1 MKFLLISPFTNAS
14 GSAIRFWNI
23 ALALQKK
30 GHQVVYVDRKSS
42 DCSQLFF
49 SDSIKYHTCPSSGIQ
64 AIDIF
69 CSLLFNFVI
78 LLKNLDSSVVY
89 ALKPAP
95 NNCIPAL
102 FAKLL
107 GKKVLLDVDDLDYA
121 YLSGWKNHFFR
132 IMFDFFSQR
141 FAVVTYH
148 TPNLK
153 KYLHEKVG
161 VPENKL
167 HYLAQGVSTSFLDI
181 DLDQLSPIKKSVIY
195 VATLGI
201 TSDFGDLIPGLAII
215 CKNHP
220 DMTMDIVGD
229 GCRKKEFEEL
239 IADLGLGNQIHFAG
253 KFDHD
258 RLPQFIARHQI
269 GINYMR
275 SLEVNR
281 CRAILK
287 IREYLACGLIVVC
300 NDVGD
305 VELFKEH
312 IFIEK
317 EIENIFLRLDNLL
330 SSPLK
335 RNYSG
340 RKIIEEKYTWKDIIE
355 EFDTKVFCGA
365 IKAY

>member
-1 MKFLLISPFTNAS
+1 
-14 GSAIRFWNI
+14 
-23 ALALQKK
+23 
-30 GHQVVYVDRKSS
+30 
-42 DCSQLFF
+42 
-49 SDSIKYHTCPSSGIQ
+49 
-64 AIDIF
+64 
-69 CSLLFNFVI
+69 VI

-121 YLSGWKNHFFR
+121 YLNGWKNYLFR
-132 IMFDFFSQR
+132 IMFDFFSRR

-153 KYLHEKVG
+153 RYLHEKAG

-167 HYLAQGVSTSFLDI
+167 HYLAQGVSKSFLDI
-181 DLDQLSPIKKSVIY
+181 NLDHQNPIKKSVIY

-229 GCRKKEFEEL
+229 GCRKKEFEGL
-239 IADLGLGNQIHFAG
+239 ITDQGLGNQIYFAG
-253 KFDHD
+253 KIDHG
-258 RLPQFIARHQI
+258 RLPHFIARHQI

-287 IREYLACGLIVVC
+287 IREYLACGLTVVC

-312 IFIEK
+312 IFIET
-317 EIENIFLRLDNLL
+317 EIESLLIRLDNLL
-330 SSPLK
+330 SSPLEK
-335 RNYSG
+335 NYSG
-340 RKIIEEKYTWKDIIE
+340 RKMIEEKYTWEDIIE
-355 EFDTKVFCGA
+355 AFDTQC
-365 IKAY
+365 ILQ

>member
-30 GHQVVYVDRKSS
+30 GHQVVYIDRKSS

-64 AIDIF
+64 GIDIF
-69 CSLLFNFVI
+69 CSLLFNFII
-78 LLKNLDSSVVY
+78 LLKNLDASVVY

-121 YLSGWKNHFFR
+121 YLSGWKNHLFR
-132 IMFDFFSQR
+132 IMFDFFSRR

-153 KYLHEKVG
+153 RYLHEKAG
-161 VPENKL
+161 VPECKL
-167 HYLAQGVSTSFLDI
+167 YYLAQGVSMSFLDV
-181 DLDQLSPIKKSVIY
+181 DLDHLNPIKKSVIY

-229 GCRKKEFEEL
+229 GCRKKEFEGL
-239 IADLGLGNQIHFAG
+239 IADQGLENQIHFAG
-253 KFDHD
+253 KIDHD
-258 RLPQFIARHQI
+258 RLPHFISRHQI

-287 IREYLACGLIVVC
+287 IREYLACGLTVVC

-312 IFIEK
+312 IFIET
-317 EIENIFLRLDNLL
+317 EIESLFIRLDNLL
-330 SSPLK
+330 YSPLEK
-335 RNYSG
+335 NYAG
-340 RKIIEEKYTWKDIIE
+340 RKMIEEKYAWEDIIE
-355 EFDTKVFCGA
+355 AFDTQC
-365 IKAY
+365 ILR